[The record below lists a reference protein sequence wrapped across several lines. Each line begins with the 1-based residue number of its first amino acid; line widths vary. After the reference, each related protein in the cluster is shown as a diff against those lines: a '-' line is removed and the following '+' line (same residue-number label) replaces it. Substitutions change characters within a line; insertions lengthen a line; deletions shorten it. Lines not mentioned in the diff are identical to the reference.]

1 MRTLIRD
8 CNIAS
13 PGFEVKHG
21 SILFKDNIIY
31 SVLTPG
37 ESLPDAD
44 LTINAGGLTA
54 IPGLIDIHC
63 HGRNNCDFTDGVVE
77 GVNTIGKNKLK
88 EGVTMML
95 PTTLTQSEDALT
107 AAFESVAHYD
117 GKGVKMPGIH
127 LEGPFVNPSEV
138 GAQNPAFVRMPDIKM
153 VERLNAIFPIHKVSF
168 APELPGGDTFVTDLL
183 AMGIVPSAAH
193 SAAKY
198 AEFHRCYAKGLRNL
212 THYCN
217 QMTPLH
223 HREIGLVGAGLLHT
237 NVFAEMICD
246 MLHSS
251 PNMIKLAFK
260 VKGVDH
266 MILITD
272 AMRAAGMPDGE
283 YDLGGLPV
291 MVAGGAARLK
301 ENAALAGSVL
311 RMNVAL
317 KNIVEITGLPLSEA
331 VRAGALNAA
340 HSLGYRNI
348 GRIETG
354 FTADVALIDDNFI
367 VHNTFVDGEL
377 RYSLD

>member
-21 SILFKDNIIY
+21 SILFKDSIIY
-31 SVLTPG
+31 SIMTPG
-37 ESLPDAD
+37 EGLPDAD
-44 LTINAGGLTA
+44 VVINADGLTA
-54 IPGLIDIHC
+54 IPGLIDIHS
-63 HGRNNCDFTDGVVE
+63 HGRNNCDFTDGSEE
-77 GVNTIGKNKLK
+77 GVNTIGINKLK

-95 PTTLTQSEDALT
+95 PTTLTQSEEALDDAF
-107 AAFESVAHYD
+107 ASIARYN

-127 LEGPFVNPSEV
+127 LEGPFINPSEV
-138 GAQNPAFVRMPDIKM
+138 GAQNPAFVRMPDIKL
-153 VERLNAIFPIHKVSF
+153 VERLNAIYPIHKVSF
-168 APELPGGDTFVTDLL
+168 APELPGGDSFVTDLL

-198 AEFHRCYAKGLRNL
+198 AEFYRCYAKGLRNL

-223 HREIGLVGAGLLHT
+223 HREIGLVGAGLLHS
-237 NVFAEMICD
+237 NLFAEMICD
-246 MLHSS
+246 LLHVG

-291 MVAGGAARLK
+291 MVAAGAARLK
-301 ENAALAGSVL
+301 DNAALAGSVL

-317 KNIVEITGLPLSEA
+317 KNVVATTGLPLSEA

-340 HSLGYRNI
+340 HSLGYKNV

-354 FTADVALIDDNFI
+354 YTADVALIDDNFI
-367 VHNTFVDGEL
+367 VHNTFVDGEM
-377 RYSLD
+377 RYALD

>member
-31 SVLTPG
+31 SILTPG
-37 ESLPDAD
+37 EGLPDAD
-44 LTINAGGLTA
+44 VVINADGLTA

-77 GVNTIGKNKLK
+77 GVNTIGLNKLK

-95 PTTLTQSEDALT
+95 PTTLTQSEEALQDAFSSI
-107 AAFESVAHYD
+107 AKYN
-117 GKGVKMPGIH
+117 GKGVKMPAIH
-127 LEGPFVNPSEV
+127 LEGPFINPSEV
-138 GAQNPAFVRMPDIKM
+138 GAQNPAYVRMPDIKL
-153 VERLNAIFPIHKVSF
+153 VQELNSIYPIHKVSF

-198 AEFHRCYAKGLRNL
+198 AEFYRCYAKGLRNL

-223 HREIGLVGAGLLHT
+223 HREIGLVGAGLLHS
-237 NVFAEMICD
+237 NLFAEMICD
-246 MLHSS
+246 LLHVG

-260 VKGVDH
+260 VKGTDH

-291 MVAGGAARLK
+291 MVAAGAARLK
-301 ENAALAGSVL
+301 DNAALAGSVL

-317 KNIVEITGLPLSEA
+317 KNVVETTGLPLSEA
-331 VRAGALNAA
+331 VRAGSLNAA
-340 HSLGYRNI
+340 HSLGYRNV

-354 FTADVALIDDNFI
+354 FTADIALIDDNFI
-367 VHNTFVDGEL
+367 VHNTFVDGQM

>member
-21 SILFKDNIIY
+21 SILIKDNIIY

-44 LTINAGGLTA
+44 LVINAAGLTA

-63 HGRNNCDFTDGVVE
+63 HGRNNCDFTDGNVD
-77 GVNTIGKNKLK
+77 GVNTIGLNKLK
-88 EGVTMML
+88 EGVTTML
-95 PTTLTQSEDALT
+95 PTTLTQSEEALE
-107 AAFESVAHYD
+107 AAFDAVAHYN

-127 LEGPFVNPSEV
+127 LEGPFINPSEV
-138 GAQNPAFVRMPDIKM
+138 GAQNPAFVRMPDIKL
-153 VERLNAIFPIHKVSF
+153 VERLNEIYPIHKVSF

-193 SAAKY
+193 SSAKY
-198 AEFHRCYAKGLRNL
+198 AEFYRCYAKGLRNL

-223 HREIGLVGAGLLHT
+223 HREIGLVGAGLLHS

-246 MLHSS
+246 LLHAG

-260 VKGVDH
+260 VKGIDH

-291 MVAGGAARLK
+291 MVASGAARLK

-317 KNIVEITGLPLSEA
+317 KNVVATTGLPLSEA
-331 VRAGALNAA
+331 VRAAALNAA
-340 HSLGYRNI
+340 HSLNYRNL

-354 FTADVALIDDNFI
+354 FTADVALIDDNYI
-367 VHNTFVDGEL
+367 VHNTIVDGEM

>member
-31 SVLTPG
+31 SILTPG
-37 ESLPDAD
+37 EGLPDAD
-44 LTINAGGLTA
+44 VVINADGLTA

-63 HGRNNCDFTDGVVE
+63 HGRNNCDFTDGYAE
-77 GVNTIGKNKLK
+77 GVNTIGINKLK

-95 PTTLTQSEDALT
+95 PTTLTQSEEALEDA
-107 AAFESVAHYD
+107 FSSISKYN

-127 LEGPFVNPSEV
+127 LEGPFINPSEV
-138 GAQNPAFVRMPDIKM
+138 GAQNPSFVRMPDIKL
-153 VERLNAIFPIHKVSF
+153 VEKLNAIYPIHKVSF

-198 AEFHRCYAKGLRNL
+198 AEFYRCYAKGLRNL

-223 HREIGLVGAGLLHT
+223 HREIGLVGAGLLHS
-237 NVFAEMICD
+237 NLFAEIICD
-246 MLHSS
+246 LLHVG
-251 PNMIKLAFK
+251 PNMVSLAFK

-291 MVAGGAARLK
+291 MVAAGAARLK
-301 ENAALAGSVL
+301 DNAALAGSVL
-311 RMNVAL
+311 RMNIAL
-317 KNIVEITGLPLSEA
+317 KNVVATTGLPLSEA
-331 VRAGALNAA
+331 VRAGSLNAA

-354 FTADVALIDDNFI
+354 FTADVALIDENFI
-367 VHNTFVDGEL
+367 VHNTFVDGEM

>member
-8 CNIAS
+8 CNISS
-13 PGFEVKHG
+13 PGVEVKHG
-21 SILFKDNIIY
+21 SILFHDNIIY

-44 LTINAGGLTA
+44 LTVNANGLTA

-63 HGRNNCDFTDGVVE
+63 HGRNNCDFTDGSVE
-77 GVNTIGKNKLK
+77 GVNKIGLNKLK
-88 EGVTMML
+88 EGVTTML
-95 PTTLTQSEDALT
+95 PTTLTQSEEALE
-107 AAFESVAHYD
+107 AAFDSIAHYD

-127 LEGPFVNPSEV
+127 LEGPFINPSEV
-138 GAQNPAFVRMPDIKM
+138 GAQNPAFVRMPDADLVKK
-153 VERLNAIFPIHKVSF
+153 LNKIYPIHKVSF
-168 APELPGGDTFVTDLL
+168 APELPNGDTFVTEML

-193 SAAKY
+193 SSAKY
-198 AEFHRCYAKGLRNL
+198 AEFHRCFAKGLRNL

-223 HREIGLVGAGLLHT
+223 HREIGLVGAGLLHN

-246 MLHSS
+246 TLHVS

-260 VKGVDH
+260 VKGIDH

-291 MVAGGAARLK
+291 MVAAGAARLK
-301 ENAALAGSVL
+301 DNAALAGSVL

-317 KNIVEITGLPLSEA
+317 KNVVEITGLPLREA

-340 HSLGYRNI
+340 HSLNYRNI

-354 FTADVALIDDNFI
+354 FAADVALIDDNYI

-377 RYSLD
+377 RYALD

>member
-31 SVLTPG
+31 SILTPG
-37 ESLPDAD
+37 EGLPDAD
-44 LTINAGGLTA
+44 VVINADGLTA
-54 IPGLIDIHC
+54 IPGLIDIHS

-77 GVNTIGKNKLK
+77 GVNTIGLNKLK

-95 PTTLTQSEDALT
+95 PTTLTQSEEALQDAFSSI
-107 AAFESVAHYD
+107 AKYN
-117 GKGVKMPGIH
+117 GKGVKMPAIH
-127 LEGPFVNPSEV
+127 LEGPFINPSEV
-138 GAQNPAFVRMPDIKM
+138 GAQNPAYVRMPDIKL
-153 VERLNAIFPIHKVSF
+153 VQELNSIYPIHKVSF

-198 AEFHRCYAKGLRNL
+198 AEFYRCYAKGLRNL

-223 HREIGLVGAGLLHT
+223 HREIGLVGAGLLHS
-237 NVFAEMICD
+237 NLFAEMICD
-246 MLHSS
+246 LLHVG

-260 VKGVDH
+260 VKGTDH

-291 MVAGGAARLK
+291 MVAAGAARLK
-301 ENAALAGSVL
+301 DNAALAGSVL

-317 KNIVEITGLPLSEA
+317 KNVVETTGLPLSEA
-331 VRAGALNAA
+331 VRAGSLNAA
-340 HSLGYRNI
+340 HSLGYQNV

-354 FTADVALIDDNFI
+354 FTADIALIDDNFI
-367 VHNTFVDGEL
+367 VHNTFVDGQM

>member
-21 SILFKDNIIY
+21 SILFKDSIIY
-31 SVLTPG
+31 SILTPG
-37 ESLPDAD
+37 EGLPDAD
-44 LTINAGGLTA
+44 IIVNADGLTA
-54 IPGLIDIHC
+54 IPGLIDIHS
-63 HGRNNCDFTDGVVE
+63 HGRNNCDFTDGYAE
-77 GVNTIGKNKLK
+77 GVNTIGINKLK

-95 PTTLTQSEDALT
+95 PTTLTQSEEALEDAFSSI
-107 AAFESVAHYD
+107 AKYNC
-117 GKGVKMPGIH
+117 KGVKMPGIH

-138 GAQNPAFVRMPDIKM
+138 GAQNPAFVRMPDIKL
-153 VERLNAIFPIHKVSF
+153 VEKLNAIYPIHKVSF

-198 AEFHRCYAKGLRNL
+198 AEFYRCYAKGLRNL

-223 HREIGLVGAGLLHT
+223 HREIGLVGAGLLHS
-237 NVFAEMICD
+237 NLFAEIICD
-246 MLHSS
+246 LLHVG

-291 MVAGGAARLK
+291 MVAAGAARLK
-301 ENAALAGSVL
+301 DNAALAGSVL

-317 KNIVEITGLPLSEA
+317 KNVVATTGLPLSEA
-331 VRAGALNAA
+331 VRAGSLNAA

-367 VHNTFVDGEL
+367 VHNTFVDGEM